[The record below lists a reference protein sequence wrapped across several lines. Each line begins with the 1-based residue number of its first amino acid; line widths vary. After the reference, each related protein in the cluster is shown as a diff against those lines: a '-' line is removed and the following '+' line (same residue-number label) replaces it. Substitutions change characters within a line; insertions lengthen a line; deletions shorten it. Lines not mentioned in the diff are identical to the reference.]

1 MNEAADSD
9 VKIFIDA
16 LGAARAWAS
25 RRITIIAPP
34 TVLYEKIKLEFAV
47 QS

>member
-1 MNEAADSD
+1 MNGAADSD

-34 TVLYEKIKLEFAV
+34 TVQGNKKIEFVALE
-47 QS
+47 S